1 MTPPT
6 VAPAGQTVAEHAS
19 AIRHWRP
26 GIVQDVPP
34 PGLIDLGPGYP
45 DPALLPVGLLRAAY
59 HRALDEYGP
68 AALAY
73 GHNAGALPLREA
85 LAERAALADGHPCGP
100 DQVLLTAGTSQALHL
115 LSGLLGRPGDM
126 VITDQYSYD
135 LGRRIFTDC
144 GLRVR
149 AVAMDELGMDP
160 AALREALR
168 AEHAVGRR
176 VAFVYVNPA
185 FHNPTGIVVPL
196 TRRRELLD
204 VTREHEAVVI
214 EDDAYAELTLDGG
227 QSVPPSFAALAGYR
241 GVLRL
246 GTFAKT
252 LAPGL
257 RLGWLLGE
265 PALVAWLGEHGMLV
279 SGGSLNHTTSLAV
292 ATVLRDGDYDRHLT
306 RIRAELGK
314 RRDALAEPLRAL
326 LGERMACRVP
336 GGGFFLWLGPGGT
349 DAAREETYTAAAE
362 AAGVR
367 LAPGSRFG
375 AGDRPRLRLAYS
387 FNPPA
392 VLTEAAHRLAGAWA
406 A

>member
-1 MTPPT
+1 MTFGTAAPVRHE
-6 VAPAGQTVAEHAS
+6 VADRGPAL
-19 AIRHWRP
+19 RHWRP
-26 GIVQDVPP
+26 GIVQHVPP

-45 DPALLPVGLLRAAY
+45 APALLPVGLLRAAY
-59 HRALDEYGP
+59 QRALDEYGP

-73 GHNAGALPLREA
+73 GHNTGALSLREA
-85 LAERAALADGHPCGP
+85 LAERATLADGHPCGP
-100 DQVLLTAGTSQALHL
+100 DQVLLTAGTSQALHF
-115 LSGLLGRPGDM
+115 LSGLLGRPGDT

-135 LGRRIFTDC
+135 LARRIFSDC

-149 AVAMDELGMDP
+149 PVAMDGLGTDP
-160 AALREALR
+160 ESLREAVRTER
-168 AEHAVGRR
+168 AARRR
-176 VAFVYVNPA
+176 VAFVYVNPT

-204 VTREHEAVVI
+204 VAREYEVMVI
-214 EDDAYAELTLDGG
+214 EDDAYAELALDTEEP
-227 QSVPPSFAALAGYR
+227 VPPSFAALAGYQ

-292 ATVLRDGDYDRHLT
+292 ATVLRGGDYHRHLALT
-306 RIRAELGK
+306 REELGK
-314 RRDALAEPLRAL
+314 RRDALAGPLCAL
-326 LGERMACRVP
+326 LGERFACQVP
-336 GGGFFLWLGPGGT
+336 GGGFFLWLGPAGT
-349 DAAREETYTAAAE
+349 PEVREETYTAAAE
-362 AAGVR
+362 TAGVR

-375 AGDRPRLRLAYS
+375 TGHQPRLRLAYS

-392 VLTEAAHRLAGAWA
+392 VLTEAAHRLAAAWTV
-406 A
+406 